1 MFRPILSQLFFLL
14 LGRCKTEKSKLMA
27 AKHQDMMIRTF
38 DHLIRKNRPN
48 SATAAVVIGNA
59 IQILSDILLFKEEA
73 TNDFHRNFKITSEVE
88 GWLKR
93 TLQHNLL

>member
-1 MFRPILSQLFFLL
+1 MV
-14 LGRCKTEKSKLMA
+14 

-38 DHLIRKNRPN
+38 DHLIRKNRSN
-48 SATAAVVIGNA
+48 SESAAVVIGNA

-73 TNDFHRNFKITSEVE
+73 TNDFHRNFRITSDVE

-93 TLQHNLL
+93 TLQHNLF

>member
-1 MFRPILSQLFFLL
+1 
-14 LGRCKTEKSKLMA
+14 MA

-59 IQILSDILLFKEEA
+59 IQILSDILLFKEAA
-73 TNDFHRNFKITSEVE
+73 TDDFHRNFKITSEVE